1 MSGKLGRGTSH
12 LILPLIL
19 ANCLEVIV
27 QTVMAKSSYIHRVE
41 EVLHLTQLLVSED
54 RDGYLELHEQ
64 IPLAAPLV
72 NWHALTLNYPHL
84 PRLNLLVAIYMQNT
98 AIQVG
103 ESLLESEECLN
114 KWVCTSL
121 RVSEMTV
128 WRSLFTLLK

>member
-1 MSGKLGRGTSH
+1 MT
-12 LILPLIL
+12 
-19 ANCLEVIV
+19 
-27 QTVMAKSSYIHRVE
+27 KSSYIHRVE
-41 EVLHLTQLLVSED
+41 EVLHLAQLLVSED
-54 RDGYLELHEQ
+54 RDGHLELHEQ